1 MKFIT
6 IPDILRVCKQNDANT
21 PFRKNNIIDFLNDN
35 NIQYHKVGQRYLVN
49 KEDFFKK
56 INPNNITKQYPVPKI
71 RTMQGSI
78 DEYNNT
84 HQDKINVHTIERIRE
99 YERIYCYKDIRLC
112 LMNYTL
118 LENEIEIEQYKK
130 NFKFRPKIKN
140 KRM

>member
-6 IPDILRVCKQNDANT
+6 IPEILNLCKKADVYT
-21 PFRKNNIIDFLNDN
+21 PFRKNNIIDFLKDN
-35 NIQYHKVGQRYLVN
+35 KISFHKVGQRYLVN
-49 KEDFFKK
+49 EKDFFEK
-56 INPNNITKQYPVPKI
+56 INPKKITKQYPVPKI

-84 HQDKINVHTIERIRE
+84 HIDRINVHTIERIRE

-118 LENEIEIEQYKK
+118 LENEIEIEIYKMK
-130 NFKFRPKIKN
+130 GHR
-140 KRM
+140 RSR